1 MTEIVCVSPVD
12 GREVVRRRAAS
23 AEEIAGAVAAGRKAQ
38 AAWVQVPLAER
49 GKLCLAFVD
58 AMLTMKAE
66 IAPELA
72 WQMGRPVRYGGG
84 EMGGFEERS
93 RYMVSIAE
101 SALAPLEPAAKQGFR
116 RYVRREPLGLVLTIA
131 PWNYPYLTAVNS
143 IIPALMAGNAVL
155 LKHATQTI
163 LVGDRFQAAMDRA
176 GLPKGLFQNLVLSH
190 EDTSKLI
197 GSGQIDQVCFTGSVA

>member
-1 MTEIVCVSPVD
+1 MTEIVCISPVD
-12 GREVVRRRAAS
+12 GREVARKRAAS
-23 AEEIAGAVAAGRKAQ
+23 GEEIAAAVAAARKAQ

-58 AMLTMKAE
+58 AMLAMKAE

-101 SALAPLEPAAKQGFR
+101 SALAPR
-116 RYVRREPLGLVLTIA
+116 
-131 PWNYPYLTAVNS
+131 
-143 IIPALMAGNAVL
+143 
-155 LKHATQTI
+155 
-163 LVGDRFQAAMDRA
+163 
-176 GLPKGLFQNLVLSH
+176 
-190 EDTSKLI
+190 
-197 GSGQIDQVCFTGSVA
+197 